1 MSIAVRPGRMEDL
14 FELVRFTLGVAKES
28 EGLVPDKAEVQA
40 SIVAALNDPRK
51 ARYFVA
57 ESIEGQKRKLV
68 GSLFVT
74 FEWSDWRNGWYW
86 WIQAAYVEPALRGKG
101 IFRQM
106 YDAVHAAAKQA
117 GDVRRIRLYV
127 EGDNDAGLST
137 YRALGMEETPYRIFE
152 ADV

>member
-14 FELVRFTLGVAKES
+14 YDLVRFTMGVAQES
-28 EGLVPDKAEVQA
+28 EGLVPDKSAVQA
-40 SIVAALNDPRK
+40 SIAAALNDPHK

-57 ESIEGQKRKLV
+57 ESIDGQARKLV

-86 WIQAAYVEPALRGKG
+86 WIQAAYVVPALRGRG

-106 YDAVHAAAKQA
+106 YDAVHAAAKAA

-127 EGDNDAGLST
+127 EADNEAGLAT
-137 YRALGMEETPYRIFE
+137 YRALGMKEAPYRIFD
-152 ADV
+152 AAV